1 MRSENQ
7 RTVSGRCNT
16 NDNRKDEILDTVI
29 LLGMGAIAGC
39 LAGMLGIGGGIII
52 VPVLALIFN
61 SQAISID
68 VLMHVS
74 IGTSLATIVITSI
87 SSIRAHQQH
96 LAIQWPVFKKIT
108 PGIIVGGLLGAVV
121 AKMIQGEDL
130 RIIFGIFMLFVAAQ
144 MMFGNISRPHRHLPQ
159 TIGMFAAGTL
169 IGTMS
174 SLMGVGG
181 GSMSVPFLTWC
192 NMEIRKAVATSS
204 AIGLPVAMAGVTGY
218 IIAGLGVEHRPAWS
232 IGFVNIPAFLSIIV
246 ASTLF
251 APLGARITHRVSSKK
266 LKLFFGIFLLILG
279 IKILY
284 G

>member
-1 MRSENQ
+1 
-7 RTVSGRCNT
+7 
-16 NDNRKDEILDTVI
+16 
-29 LLGMGAIAGC
+29 MGAIAGT
-39 LAGMLGIGGGIII
+39 LAGLLGIGGGIII
-52 VPVLALIFN
+52 VPVLALVFN
-61 SQAISID
+61 AQGISVD

-96 LAIQWPVFKKIT
+96 QAIQWSVFRKIT
-108 PGIIVGGLLGAVV
+108 PGIFIGGLLGAVF
-121 AKMIQGEDL
+121 AKMIDGEDL
-130 RIIFGIFMLFVAAQ
+130 RLIFGIFMLFVAAQ
-144 MMFGNISRPHRHLPQ
+144 MIFGNTPKARRHLPDF
-159 TIGMFAAGTL
+159 IGMSIAGTL

-192 NMEIRKAVATSS
+192 NMEIRKAIATSS
-204 AIGLPVAMAGVTGY
+204 AIGLPIAIAGVSGF
-218 IIAGLGVEHRPAWS
+218 IIAGWGVEHRPVGS
-232 IGFVNIPAFLSIIV
+232 VGFVNIPAFFSIVV

-251 APLGARITHRVSSKK
+251 APLGARITHRISPKR
-266 LKLFFGIFLLILG
+266 LKLFFGLFLLILS